1 LIQVIQKIHKKIL
14 KSFLKKTTRVFYPFC
29 FDDAKKM
36 ILSDIGAFNAD
47 YRWEAETKEQMI
59 QFRRWIKQDALVL
72 DFGIGVGRVSKE
84 ILKEFPQV
92 KVTGVDESKRML
104 AYCKKYIPKEYRA
117 RLRLFHFNKMH
128 RIKDNSVD
136 FAFSLHVLQ
145 HVEASKF
152 QKSVQELHRVIKPGG
167 FLYLLN
173 MHNRCTF
180 DNYRTH
186 ITGYDDGID
195 QLKVI
200 RQYFKEKEDIAY
212 TSDYMKEILK
222 TCFSKLFFKSAP
234 VAHKDTCLPA
244 GREQQFP

>member
-1 LIQVIQKIHKKIL
+1 
-14 KSFLKKTTRVFYPFC
+14 
-29 FDDAKKM
+29 M
-36 ILSDIGAFNAD
+36 ILSDIGTLHTG
-47 YRWEAETKEQMI
+47 YRWEVETEEQMAH
-59 QFRRWIKQDALVL
+59 FRRWIKQDAVVL

-84 ILKEFPQV
+84 ILKEFPRV
-92 KVTGVDESKRML
+92 EVNGVDESKRML
-104 AYCKKYIPKEYRA
+104 TYCKKYIPREYRA
-117 RLRLFHFNKMH
+117 RLHLFHFDKM
-128 RIKDNSVD
+128 RKIKDNSVD

-152 QKSVQELHRVIKPGG
+152 QKAVQELHRVIKPGG
-167 FLYLLN
+167 LLYLLN

-200 RQYFKEKEDIAY
+200 RQYFQEKEDVPY

-222 TCFSKLFFKSAP
+222 ICFSKLFSKISPCSSPPQSVGGFTTGYKKINAP
-234 VAHKDTCLPA
+234 VAHKDRA
-244 GREQQFP
+244 AVS